1 MGSRELPVLKS
12 GHFVR
17 TSVCVQDQ
25 EVYYISLDTIIL
37 HENSDG

>member
-1 MGSRELPVLKS
+1 MGSQGLPVLKS
-12 GHFVR
+12 GYFVS
-17 TSVCVQDQ
+17 TSVCVQEQ